1 MSRSIVRQS
10 KFRHVFGQTVK
21 AEQAYD
27 DIRVS
32 KVTWDSSFCAVNP
45 KFLAVIVESSG
56 GGAFLVLPLS
66 KVSQAETLFRLASR
80 CWLSP
85 DLTSIGT
92 LEKVS
97 VRKERYGE
105 ACIPDPESRW
115 DVELL
120 RFDAG

>member
-1 MSRSIVRQS
+1 MSDPLLWYLCPFVFPPLHCFLILTTSDLPLLTLAMSRSIVRQS

-21 AEQAYD
+21 AEQGYD

-66 KVSQAETLFRLASR
+66 KVS
-80 CWLSP
+80 
-85 DLTSIGT
+85 
-92 LEKVS
+92 
-97 VRKERYGE
+97 E
-105 ACIPDPESRW
+105 ANIFPGCMKC
-115 DVELL
+115 
-120 RFDAG
+120 A

>member
-66 KVSQAETLFRLASR
+66 KVSHIKTVVKNTTDCPEGQWWWT
-80 CWLSP
+80 
-85 DLTSIGT
+85 D
-92 LEKVS
+92 
-97 VRKERYGE
+97 GE
-105 ACIPDPESRW
+105 IN
-115 DVELL
+115 VEYWKS
-120 RFDAG
+120 

>member
-1 MSRSIVRQS
+1 MSCFYSSVLPFPAGAAAAMSRSIVRQS

-66 KVSQAETLFRLASR
+66 KVSQAETLPARLGM
-80 CWLSP
+80 LVI
-85 DLTSIGT
+85 T
-92 LEKVS
+92 
-97 VRKERYGE
+97 
-105 ACIPDPESRW
+105 
-115 DVELL
+115 
-120 RFDAG
+120 